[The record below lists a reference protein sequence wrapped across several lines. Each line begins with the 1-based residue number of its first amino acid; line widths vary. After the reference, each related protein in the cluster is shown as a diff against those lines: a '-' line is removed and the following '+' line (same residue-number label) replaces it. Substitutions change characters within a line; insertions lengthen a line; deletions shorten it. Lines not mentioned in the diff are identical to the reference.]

1 MNPIRPHSTA
11 ILLAVL
17 WCAAA
22 PDLGA
27 EAVYKSVDSEGNVT
41 YSGTPPPAGTAR
53 EVEELAIDPDPEP
66 DPESGNPNTGIPDAQ
81 GPEPSGQE
89 RSSAAAEARAQRQDA
104 VSAAQQDLIR
114 AKAELEQ
121 AKIPGDGDWQWLV
134 RGGRVLSAAYFER
147 VAAAESRVEAA
158 EQALQAARRGR

>member
-1 MNPIRPHSTA
+1 MSPIRPHSTA
-11 ILLAVL
+11 ILVAVL

-53 EVEELAIDPDPEP
+53 EVEELAIDPG
-66 DPESGNPNTGIPDAQ
+66 PESGSPDAGVSNLQ
-81 GPEPSGQE
+81 ALEPSGQE
-89 RSSAAAEARAQRQDA
+89 RANASAQARAQRQGA

-114 AKAELEQ
+114 AKADLEQ
-121 AKIPGDGDWQWLV
+121 AKIPGDGDWQWLA

-147 VAAAESRVEAA
+147 VAAAEARVETA

>member
-11 ILLAVL
+11 ILVAVL
-17 WCAAA
+17 WCTAA

-41 YSGTPPPAGTAR
+41 YSGTPPPAGTAG
-53 EVEELAIDPDPEP
+53 EVEELDIDPDPVTG
-66 DPESGNPNTGIPDAQ
+66 DPNAGTPNAQ
-81 GPEPSGQE
+81 GSEPSGLE

-147 VAAAESRVEAA
+147 VAAAEARVEAA